1 MPSCSIISIYYL
13 TVRRDPAVR
22 RILSL
27 LLALLFIFPA
37 ALAEEAEDDSWV
49 SEAVS
54 KKRMPEHIEVVPY
67 DELPEPRE
75 GMHHYLLLCIDQWR
89 SRPRPAGIDP
99 PTYPSGS
106 RRDLYGN
113 TDGIVILTLDTVSRR
128 IMITS
133 IVRDAAVLKPISTEG
148 RQYYGRINYVYND
161 YGPEALCRLISE
173 HLGIKIEKY
182 ILFNF
187 SQIQDIIDLE
197 CLDGVYLELTRNEI
211 SYLARYAVPKHSVIE
226 ASGYFTAKGDPL
238 NLHYVT
244 RNNVPLDFTLDL
256 SLFTS
261 GKKGFAAKEATFTGT
276 GGATVTFETKGACR
290 VTLQDGTVEKGY
302 YSYDNNRLAVM
313 TGADV
318 HLNSRAPAG
327 LYHLKGHSAL
337 LYMRIR
343 KSSNTDTDIK
353 RTQRVRTTLQA
364 LADQCRS
371 FTLEQ
376 ANDLANS
383 IMQHNDTTNMS
394 LKDLTDAA
402 AWAYELRD
410 CTVEEFR
417 VPRQNDVRSIN
428 FGNMAALE
436 INWVSTRQKYLDF
449 VDHTTLVRDFD
460 FIVDPED

>member
-1 MPSCSIISIYYL
+1 MRRLFCLVLAFLFVFSWASCES
-13 TVRRDPAVR
+13 P
-22 RILSL
+22 
-27 LLALLFIFPA
+27 
-37 ALAEEAEDDSWV
+37 DDNAWV
-49 SEAVS
+49 SENVS
-54 KKRMPEHIEVVPY
+54 KRRMPEHIEVVPF
-67 DELPEPRE
+67 DEIPEPRE

-113 TDGIVILTLDTVSRR
+113 TDGIVILTLDSVSRR
-128 IMITS
+128 IMITT
-133 IVRDAAVLKPISTEG
+133 IVRDAAILKPISTDN
-148 RQYYGRINYVYND
+148 RQFYGRINYVYND

-173 HLGIKIEKY
+173 HLGIRIEKY

-197 CLDGVYLELTRNEI
+197 CLDGVYLELNKNEI
-211 SYLARYAVPKHSVIE
+211 SYLARYAVPKHSVIQ

-238 NLHYVT
+238 KLHYVT
-244 RNNVPLDFTLDL
+244 KGGVPLDFTMDL
-256 SLFTS
+256 SRFTK
-261 GKKGFAAKEATFTGT
+261 GKKGKAAESFMVRGNAGASITFDKSGSCQVAM
-276 GGATVTFETKGACR
+276 G
-290 VTLQDGTVEKGY
+290 DGSIEKGY

-318 HLNSRAPAG
+318 HLNGRAPAG

-353 RTQRVRTTLQA
+353 RTQRVRNALKA
-364 LADQCRS
+364 LADQCRA
-371 FTLEQ
+371 FTLEE

-383 IMQHNDTTNMS
+383 IMQHNDTTNMT

-410 CTVEEFR
+410 CTIEEFR
-417 VPRQNDVRSIN
+417 VPKQNDVRSIN

-436 INWVSTRQKYLDF
+436 INWASTRKKYLDF

-460 FIVDPED
+460 FLVSDDGD